1 MLYIADKIK
10 VLLQQCS
17 VVYIKKIV
25 VIEDFQTFFRLLA

>member
-10 VLLQQCS
+10 VLLQQCC

-25 VIEDFQTFFRLLA
+25 VIEDF